1 MGIAGSISFEEDGM
15 EKRLL
20 GKTAIITGSARGIG
34 REYALRM
41 AKLGANVVITD
52 IDLSAGK
59 YKETDIK
66 AKSVKEEVELLGVKS
81 LEFEGDGTDE
91 SFVKKV
97 VDDTIDTFGSLDILV
112 NNIGGTG
119 GAGPGL
125 ATDMEVEKFR
135 RVIDIN
141 LTTTFIFSKH
151 AGKVMKVQ
159 KSGKIINVASVA
171 GFVPLFVVQPHYS
184 AGKAAVIS
192 LTKTMALELAPYGVT
207 VNAIAPGYISTVKW
221 DAHFEAQI
229 EDLVQKVP
237 LGRIGTTEDCSKVIE
252 FLATDLSD
260 YLTGQTIFVDG
271 GLMELNPS
279 SSKIENYQI

>member
-1 MGIAGSISFEEDGM
+1 M

-20 GKTAIITGSARGIG
+20 GKTAIVTGSARGIG

-59 YKETDIK
+59 YKEKDAK
-66 AKSVKEEVELLGVKS
+66 AKTVREEVRALGVES

-91 SFVKKV
+91 NFVRLVAEKTKS
-97 VDDTIDTFGSLDILV
+97 TFGSLDVLI

-125 ATDMEVEKFR
+125 ATEMELDKFR
-135 RVIDIN
+135 KVIDIN
-141 LTTTFIFSKH
+141 LTTTFLFSKH
-151 AGKVMKVQ
+151 AGNIMKEQ
-159 KSGKIINVASVA
+159 KNGKIINVASVA

-192 LTKTMALELAPYGVT
+192 LTKTMALELAPYGIT

-221 DAHFEAQI
+221 DAHFDSQI
-229 EDLVQKVP
+229 EELTKKVP
-237 LGRIGTTEDCSKVIE
+237 LGRIGTTEDCAKVIE

-271 GLMELNPS
+271 GLKSLNPS
-279 SSKIENYQI
+279 SSKIENYTV

>member
-1 MGIAGSISFEEDGM
+1 MNNKLQD
-15 EKRLL
+15 KV
-20 GKTAIITGSARGIG
+20 AIITGAARGIG
-34 REYALRM
+34 REYALRL
-41 AKLGANVVITD
+41 ARLGANVVITD

-59 YKETDIK
+59 YKESDVT
-66 AKSVKEEVELLGVKS
+66 APTVKKELEQFGVKA
-81 LEFEGDGTDE
+81 LEFQGDGTDE
-91 SFVKKV
+91 EFVKNV
-97 VDDTIDTFGSLDILV
+97 VISTKDTFGRIDILV

-125 ATDMEVEKFR
+125 ATDMSVEKFR

-151 AGKVMKVQ
+151 VAKEMKIQ

-171 GFVPLFVVQPHYS
+171 GSVPLFVVQPHYA

-192 LTKTMALELAPYGVT
+192 LTKTLALELAPYGVT

-221 DAHFEAQI
+221 DDHFNNQI
-229 EDLVQKVP
+229 RELTKKVP
-237 LGRIGTTEDCSKVIE
+237 LGRIGTTEDCAKVIE

-260 YLTGQTIFVDG
+260 YLTGQTIQVDG
-271 GLMELNPS
+271 GLLDLNPS
-279 SSKIENYQI
+279 SSDVNTYHR